1 MHAGNTMS
9 LKSARTLQV
18 EAFNAV
24 IPVWQETR
32 SASGGL
38 EAMDYGKNQGGFAS
52 NTACSAVVRPSKSD
66 FSCDVEI
73 AARRSLEA
81 AELAWFNEFYR
92 DAYGQIDDVPEHM
105 AELDLLVREK
115 LGARLLRVK
124 IAPLGRYF
132 QARDVRGRHGQS

>member
-1 MHAGNTMS
+1 MS

-38 EAMDYGKNQGGFAS
+38 DAMDYGKNQGGFSS
-52 NTACSAVVRPSKSD
+52 NSACSAVVRPSKSD
-66 FSCDVEI
+66 FCVDCEI
-73 AARRSLEA
+73 AARRALEPA
-81 AELAWFNEFYR
+81 QLAYFNRFYR
-92 DAYGQIDDVPEHM
+92 DAYGQLDDVSAEC
-105 AELDLLVREK
+105 AELDLAVREA
-115 LGARLLRVK
+115 LGARLLRVR

-132 QARDVRGRHGQS
+132 QARDVRGKRG

>member
-1 MHAGNTMS
+1 MS

-38 EAMDYGKNQGGFAS
+38 DAMDYGKREGGFAS

-66 FSCDVEI
+66 FCADVEI
-73 AARRSLEA
+73 AARRALEP
-81 AELAWFNEFYR
+81 AELRWFKKFYQE
-92 DAYGQIDDVPEHM
+92 AYGQLDQVPEHM
-105 AELDLLVREK
+105 AELDLATREK
-115 LGARLLRVK
+115 LGSRLLRVR

-132 QARDVRGRHGQS
+132 QARDVRGSRS

>member
-1 MHAGNTMS
+1 MS

-73 AARRSLEA
+73 AARRSLDA
-81 AELAWFNEFYR
+81 VQLAYFNKFYR
-92 DAYGQIDDVPEHM
+92 DSYGQLDDVSAEY
-105 AELDLLVREK
+105 AELDLTVREA
-115 LGARLLRVK
+115 LGASLLRVR

-132 QARDVRGRHGQS
+132 QARDVRGRHGQ